1 MCGVLVKWHKHKQ
14 VCPAFQ
20 ERNSGAGLARKA
32 RWREKLSRRYWLP
45 LARWMAPFYR
55 LGNRCVRC
63 SNSACLGKTK
73 NPPFS
78 SQLRQRSWVCV
89 PEFGHPGTGGVVRK
103 LPPCGRA
110 RSREGSESAGRS
122 RGTEVRGPGVRQLP
136 ALGVGEGRVGGQ
148 VLYTC
153 RAPWGHP
160 QLLDRLSWSRLRKMP
175 HSKALPPRE
184 RV

>member
-1 MCGVLVKWHKHKQ
+1 MGWWLSGININKCAQLFRKGILGPDWRGRQ
-14 VCPAFQ
+14 GG
-20 ERNSGAGLARKA
+20 ERSLAGDTGS
-32 RWREKLSRRYWLP
+32 LSP
-45 LARWMAPFYR
+45 GWMAPFYR

-73 NPPFS
+73 SPPFS
-78 SQLRQRSWVCV
+78 SQLRQRSWVCE
-89 PEFGHPGTGGVVRK
+89 PEFGHRGTGGVVRK
-103 LPPCGRA
+103 FPPCGRA
-110 RSREGSESAGRS
+110 RSREGSESAGHS
-122 RGTEVRGPGVRQLP
+122 RGTEVRGPGVRRLP
-136 ALGVGEGRVGGQ
+136 AQEVGEGRVGGQ